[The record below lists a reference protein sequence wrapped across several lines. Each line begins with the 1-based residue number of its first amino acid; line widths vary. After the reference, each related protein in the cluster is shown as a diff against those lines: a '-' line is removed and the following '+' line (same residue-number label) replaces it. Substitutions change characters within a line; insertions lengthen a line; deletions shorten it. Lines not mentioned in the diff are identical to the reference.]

1 MTEKKRFIEASI
13 ELQEEIAKTYE
24 VTVRTVRSALSFATN
39 SPSAR
44 LFRAYAL
51 NHGAT
56 LYEEK
61 ENPYKRCKS
70 DPVNDKNRNY
80 EGN

>member
-1 MTEKKRFIEASI
+1 MNKKQFIDASV
-13 ELQEEIAKTYE
+13 ELQEEIARKFK
-24 VTVRTVRSALSFATN
+24 VTPRTVRSALSFATN

-51 NHGAT
+51 GRGAT

-61 ENPYKRCKS
+61 ENPYKVVK
-70 DPVNDKNRNY
+70 VLQ
-80 EGN
+80 